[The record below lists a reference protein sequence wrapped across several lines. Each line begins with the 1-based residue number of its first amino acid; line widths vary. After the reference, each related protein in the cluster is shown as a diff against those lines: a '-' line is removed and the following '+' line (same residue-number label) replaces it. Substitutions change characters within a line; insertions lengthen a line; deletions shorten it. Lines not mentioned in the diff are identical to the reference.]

1 MSVERQ
7 NRGFTLVELPAVS
20 RRGFTLVELLACQ
33 PKYGSQSEP
42 GRRQA
47 RAAFTLVELLVV
59 IGIIALLA
67 AILLPAIN
75 SVLKKGEQTKA
86 QAQVKALATAWKNYY
101 NEYGKWPVTNNNCI
115 GVNGLLAR
123 EGANG
128 SYGIPMNSNLVM
140 LLSPNLYDNKGF
152 QSSTDEEKIKLYNPK
167 RITFFEFDKEA
178 IDHTYALVDPWGQTN
193 MFLFDLN
200 DDGVIT
206 SRLGVA
212 VYDSVIAWSPGA
224 DGVATTLTDNA
235 KSWE

>member
-1 MSVERQ
+1 MQGSGSPGGLPAEGGAYGDQGFALPTPRVRAA
-7 NRGFTLVELPAVS
+7 FTLVELPVVS
-20 RRGFTLVELLACQ
+20 KRG
-33 PKYGSQSEP
+33 
-42 GRRQA
+42 
-47 RAAFTLVELLVV
+47 FTLVELLVV

-101 NEYGKWPVTNNNCI
+101 NEYGKWPVSNSYCMGQST
-115 GVNGLLAR
+115 LLAR

-140 LLSPNLYDNKGF
+140 LLSPSLYDDMGHL
-152 QSSTDEEKIKLYNPK
+152 SGDETSVKRYNPK
-167 RITFFEFDKEA
+167 RITFFEFDKES

-193 MFLFDLN
+193 MILFDLN

-212 VYDSVIAWSPGA
+212 VFDSVIAWSPGA
-224 DGVATTLTDNA
+224 DGIATTMQDNA

>member
-1 MSVERQ
+1 MK
-7 NRGFTLVELPAVS
+7 S
-20 RRGFTLVELLACQ
+20 RNQKSRA
-33 PKYGSQSEP
+33 SE
-42 GRRQA
+42 G
-47 RAAFTLVELLVV
+47 FTLVELLVV

-115 GVNGLLAR
+115 GRNDLFAR
-123 EGANG
+123 EGING
-128 SYGIPMNSNLVM
+128 SYGVPMNSNLVM

-152 QSSTDEEKIKLYNPK
+152 QSSTDEDMIKVYNPK
-167 RITFFEFDKEA
+167 RITFLEFDKEA
-178 IDHTYALVDPWGQTN
+178 IDHTYSLVDPWGQTN

-200 DDGVIT
+200 DDAVIT

-212 VYDSVIAWSPGA
+212 VFDSVIVWSPGA